1 MKYKGFTIN
10 SSVTGYKCQIN
21 PAVIWCS
28 GSLDRIKGLI
38 DGTINLNPKLLE
50 KHILI
55 NQKIRG

>member
-10 SSVTGYKCQIN
+10 SSVTGYKCEIN
-21 PAVIWCS
+21 PAKVLCS
-28 GSLDRIKGLI
+28 NSLDRIKSVI